1 MQTLLYQENKNLNL
15 ANQKIN
21 HSEKGFT
28 LIECILA
35 VGILSIVVASIV
47 GLQSSI
53 ISVTQIA
60 TDGMRASWAV
70 RSTIAQM
77 QYLVEMQGQSKLP
90 ENTTFPWVTDNQ
102 FVITI
107 NRTELKDVKISQF
120 LTSAMGVYNIVN
132 PAGNENI
139 DSERMFSS
147 INNVLDQN
155 LSSSPK
161 GYFSNFTINV
171 KWNSGLIPK
180 TISEGFFFIDN
191 DTFKGIS
198 EKLPKIGNS
207 DDKDSGGDKSGSTSN
222 GGSTSG
228 GTNSSS
234 NNGTPSGGAG
244 GGAAGGSK

>member
-1 MQTLLYQENKNLNL
+1 MQTLLYQKNKNP
-15 ANQKIN
+15 NQKIK

-77 QYLVEMQGQSKLP
+77 QYLIETQGQANLP
-90 ENTTFPWVTDNQ
+90 ENTTLPWVTDNQ
-102 FVITI
+102 FIITV

-132 PAGNENI
+132 PAGNENL
-139 DSERMFSS
+139 DTERMFSS
-147 INNVLDQN
+147 INNVLDQDLTSN
-155 LSSSPK
+155 SK
-161 GYFSNFTINV
+161 GFFSNFTINV

-198 EKLPKIGNS
+198 
-207 DDKDSGGDKSGSTSN
+207 DDKESGGDTSGGTSN
-222 GGSTSG
+222 GGSSG
-228 GTNSSS
+228 GASSGGS
-234 NNGTPSGGAG
+234 GSGTGGSPNNGPSGGGSG
-244 GGAAGGSK
+244 GGGTGGPK